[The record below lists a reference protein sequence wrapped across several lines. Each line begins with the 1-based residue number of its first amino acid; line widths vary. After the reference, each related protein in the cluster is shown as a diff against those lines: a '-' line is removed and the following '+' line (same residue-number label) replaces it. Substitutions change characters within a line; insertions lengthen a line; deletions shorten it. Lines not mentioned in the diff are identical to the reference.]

1 MLHSNPNFTEYVSSS
16 SNSIHLPRS
25 LIRIERNF
33 KVFKFQKFFT
43 ISLNITL
50 LNQYK
55 HKRNGSNKI
64 FKLSNPPI
72 FIPSNITP
80 LFSHSHVNYTNRK
93 ISRRLYQTP
102 LPFYFI
108 MGTQILQ
115 PGFRGLSE
123 GHVAHTIHPVHTH
136 THTHTHTYTDART
149 IRISSNTAAAA
160 FNCLRRAV

>member
-136 THTHTHTYTDART
+136 THTHTYTDART